1 MKKTIP
7 PFHRDL
13 IEAIR
18 KTKNKVNKVVG
29 VQNVK
34 H

>member
-1 MKKTIP
+1 MRKSIP
-7 PFHRDL
+7 PFHGDL

-29 VQNVK
+29 VQNGK